1 MVDYFDDNLSEGDGN
16 QPFDFDELFL
26 KIIYD
31 DRIDFNEGTDVAKSN
46 SSKECIL
53 CHYCY
58 FNHGFKFQKPVR
70 NSCHDFLMLYLNISD
85 LTIKLLQFICWKI
98 LCLMIVGINKVHL
111 KKLSIKNGVC
121 NYYFDNL
128 MKAKKLKTKNILIDE
143 KNYNNLVI
151 YCARFVHRRSIKM

>member
-1 MVDYFDDNLSEGDGN
+1 MYTLS
-16 QPFDFDELFL
+16 LL
-26 KIIYD
+26 
-31 DRIDFNEGTDVAKSN
+31 
-46 SSKECIL
+46 L
-53 CHYCY
+53 L
-58 FNHGFKFQKPVR
+58 NHGFKFRKSLR

-111 KKLSIKNGVC
+111 KKISIKNGVC

-128 MKAKKLKTKNILIDE
+128 MKAKNLKTKNILIDE

-151 YCARFVHRRSIKM
+151 YCARFVHRRSIKMWNLYYHESIGITEKHERRNVWWLIIISRIKY